1 MNRIWINKV
10 VSLCLT
16 LALLATYSMTVSAK
30 TDRMA
35 GELTIS
41 GKLSKGEAPAVLVN
55 GETAQNGRSI
65 FSSSTITTPADASA
79 IINIAKLGKIELAP
93 NTNIS
98 INFDETG
105 INGDLV
111 TGKITVL
118 GATADVNIKTPNGT
132 IAKLGAGESAT
143 AGQTKKDDDDDDHDG
158 GAAWWLYA
166 LIFGGAVAGIVIA
179 ATTDN
184 NRAALGGGTTVV
196 SPIR

>member
-1 MNRIWINKV
+1 MNRKWINQV

-16 LALLATYSMTVSAK
+16 IALLATYSMTVSAK
-30 TDRMA
+30 TDRIA

-41 GKLSKGEAPAVLVN
+41 GKLSNGATPAVMVN

-65 FSSSTITTPADASA
+65 FSSSTITTPADANAVIS
-79 IINIAKLGKIELAP
+79 IAKLGKIELAP
-93 NTNIS
+93 NTNLTIS
-98 INFDETG
+98 FDEAG
-105 INGDLV
+105 ITGDL
-111 TGKITVL
+111 TAGKVTVL
-118 GATADVNIKTPNGT
+118 GATADVNIKTPNGQ

-143 AGQTKKDDDDDDHDG
+143 AGKAQDDDDDDNDG

-166 LIFGGAVAGIVIA
+166 LIFGGAVAGVVIA

-196 SPIR
+196 SPLR

>member
-1 MNRIWINKV
+1 MNRKWINKV

-30 TDRMA
+30 TDKMA

-41 GKLSKGEAPAVLVN
+41 GKLSNGSAPAVLVN

-65 FSSSTITTPADASA
+65 FSSSIITTPADANA

-93 NTNIS
+93 NTNLTIT
-98 INFDETG
+98 FDEAG
-105 INGDLV
+105 ITGDL
-111 TGKITVL
+111 TAGKVTVL
-118 GATADVNIKTPNGT
+118 GATADVNIKTPNGQ
-132 IAKLGAGESAT
+132 ISKLNAGESAS
-143 AGQTKKDDDDDDHDG
+143 AGKAQDDDDDDNKG

-166 LIFGGAVAGIVIA
+166 LIFGGAAAGLVIA

-196 SPIR
+196 SPLR

>member
-1 MNRIWINKV
+1 MNTKWINKA
-10 VSLCLT
+10 VSLCLMLT
-16 LALLATYSMTVSAK
+16 LLATYTVSVSAK
-30 TDRMA
+30 TDRLA
-35 GELTIS
+35 GELTIA
-41 GKLSKGEAPAVLVN
+41 GKLTNGEIPAVLVN

-65 FSSSTITTPADASA
+65 FSSSAITTPADASA

-93 NTNIS
+93 NTTINIT
-98 INFDETG
+98 FDETG

-111 TGKITVL
+111 AGKITVL
-118 GATADVNIKTPNGT
+118 GATADVSIKTPNGQIT
-132 IAKLGAGESAT
+132 KLNAGDSAS
-143 AGQTKKDDDDDDHDG
+143 AGKAQDDDDDDG

-166 LIFGGAVAGIVIA
+166 LVFGGAVAGIVIA

>member
-1 MNRIWINKV
+1 MNTKWINKV

-16 LALLATYSMTVSAK
+16 LALLATYSVSVSAK
-30 TDRMA
+30 TDRLA

-41 GKLSKGEAPAVLVN
+41 GKLSNGETPAVLVN

-65 FSSSTITTPADASA
+65 FSSSTITTPADANA

-98 INFDETG
+98 VTFDETG
-105 INGDLV
+105 INADLIA
-111 TGKITVL
+111 GKVTVL
-118 GATADVNIKTPNGT
+118 GATADVNVKTPNGQVT
-132 IAKLGAGESAT
+132 KLNAGESAI
-143 AGQTKKDDDDDDHDG
+143 AGKAQDDDDDDDNG

-166 LIFGGAVAGIVIA
+166 LIFGGAVAGVVIA

-196 SPIR
+196 SPQR

>member
-1 MNRIWINKV
+1 MNRKWINKV

-16 LALLATYSMTVSAK
+16 LTLLATYSMTVSAK

-41 GKLSKGEAPAVLVN
+41 GKLSKGEIPAVLVN
-55 GETAQNGRSI
+55 GEMAQNGRSI
-65 FSSSTITTPADASA
+65 FSASTITTPADANA

-93 NTNIS
+93 NTNLTIS
-98 INFDETG
+98 FDENG
-105 INGDLV
+105 INGDLT
-111 TGKITVL
+111 TGKVTVL
-118 GATADVNIKTPNGT
+118 GATAVVNIKTPNGQ
-132 IAKLGAGESAT
+132 IAKLNVGESAS
-143 AGQTKKDDDDDDHDG
+143 AGKAQDDDDNDG

-166 LIFGGAVAGIVIA
+166 LIFGGAIAGIVIA

-184 NRAALGGGTTVV
+184 NRIALGGGTTVV

>member
-1 MNRIWINKV
+1 MNRKWINKV

-16 LALLATYSMTVSAK
+16 LVLLATYSMSVSAK
-30 TDRMA
+30 TDRIA

-41 GKLSKGEAPAVLVN
+41 GKLSKGETPAVLVN
-55 GETAQNGRSI
+55 GEAAQNGRSV
-65 FSSSTITTPADASA
+65 FSSSTINTPADASA

-98 INFDETG
+98 ISFDEAG
-105 INGDLV
+105 INGDLIN
-111 TGKITVL
+111 GKITVL
-118 GATADVNIKTPNGT
+118 GATADVNIKTPNGQ
-132 IAKLGAGESAT
+132 IAKLAAGESAT
-143 AGQTKKDDDDDDHDG
+143 AGNAKDDDDDNDSG

-166 LIFGGAVAGIVIA
+166 LIFGGAVAGLVIA

-196 SPIR
+196 SPLR

>member
-1 MNRIWINKV
+1 MNKKWINQV

-16 LALLATYSMTVSAK
+16 IALLATYSMTVSAK

-41 GKLSKGEAPAVLVN
+41 GKLSNGVTPAVLVN
-55 GETAQNGRSI
+55 GEAAQNGRSI
-65 FSSSTITTPADASA
+65 FSSSTVTTTPDANA

-93 NTNIS
+93 NTNLTIT
-98 INFDETG
+98 FDETG
-105 INGDLV
+105 ITGDL
-111 TGKITVL
+111 TAGKVTVL
-118 GATADVNIKTPNGT
+118 GATADVNIKTPNGQ

-143 AGQTKKDDDDDDHDG
+143 AGKAQDDDDDDDDG

-166 LIFGGAVAGIVIA
+166 LIFGGAAAGLIIA

-196 SPIR
+196 SPLR

>member
-1 MNRIWINKV
+1 MNRKWINKV

-16 LALLATYSMTVSAK
+16 IALLATYSMTVSAK

-41 GKLSKGEAPAVLVN
+41 GKLTNGVTPAVLVN

-65 FSSSTITTPADASA
+65 FTSSIITTPADANA
-79 IINIAKLGKIELAP
+79 IIGIAKLGKIELAP
-93 NTNIS
+93 NTS
-98 INFDETG
+98 LTINFDENG
-105 INGDLV
+105 ITGDLV
-111 TGKITVL
+111 AGKVTVL
-118 GATADVNIKTPNGT
+118 NATSDVNIKTPNGQV
-132 IAKLGAGESAT
+132 AKLGAGESAT
-143 AGQTKKDDDDDDHDG
+143 AGNAQDDDDDNDG

-184 NRAALGGGTTVV
+184 NRANLGGGTTVV
-196 SPIR
+196 SPLR